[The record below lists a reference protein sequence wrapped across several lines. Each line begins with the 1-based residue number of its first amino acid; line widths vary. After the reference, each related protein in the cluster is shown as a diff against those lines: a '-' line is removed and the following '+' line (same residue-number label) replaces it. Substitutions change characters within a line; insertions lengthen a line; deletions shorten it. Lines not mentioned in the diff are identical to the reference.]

1 MAVYAKLIYKFNVVP
16 ITIPATLKKRVKN
29 KKLNL

>member
-16 ITIPATLKKRVKN
+16 IPIPAYLKKKN
-29 KKLNL
+29 KNKN